1 MHEVVTV
8 AAAPAGRISRLHVIA
23 GIACG
28 LALAVDMIEMALGGA
43 LSTVF
48 LAPPYNLGT
57 TQLSLLVAAVY
68 LGAVLG
74 APMFGW
80 LSDRRGVRRCLVI
93 ALGWLAVTTI
103 FCAASPDMVWL
114 GALRFLCGL
123 SLGAI
128 PPLLIA
134 YLTQIAPPERRGLL
148 IFWVCGLAALAPPLG
163 IMAVRW
169 LLTAEPW
176 GIASWR
182 WPLVAAAV
190 LSAVAASLFRRLPD
204 GNAAESSRGAAGI
217 AESSASA
224 SASASASPRRL
235 VYVCAI
241 YFLFPWAAVGF
252 PLLTGPVLLLR
263 GFDVSRA
270 LLFVALTTVGPT
282 VASLITGA
290 FVDRLGRRTTLC
302 AAAALMLVAVLLFAF
317 CRAPSWVGGALV
329 LFGLA
334 GAIYVTALTLYAAE
348 IFPRAVRTFATS
360 TAWACN
366 RAASVVVPL
375 ALLAVI
381 TPRDSLL
388 PLLPIVIAMLAS
400 MVLIGMGPR
409 GAAGRAVD

>member
-1 MHEVVTV
+1 MNDVVTV
-8 AAAPAGRISRLHVIA
+8 ASAPSERISRLHVVA

-48 LAPPYNLGT
+48 LAPPYSLGT
-57 TQLSLLVAAVY
+57 TGLSLLVAAVY

-80 LSDRRGVRRCLVI
+80 LSDRHGIRRSLVI
-93 ALGWLAVTTI
+93 ALGWLAVATI
-103 FCAASPDMVWL
+103 FSAAAPDMVWL
-114 GALRFLCGL
+114 GVLRFLCGL

-134 YLTQIAPPERRGLL
+134 YLTQIAPPARRGLL

-182 WPLVAAAV
+182 WPLIAAAV
-190 LSAVAASLFRRLPD
+190 LSAVAAGLFRGLPD
-204 GNAAESSRGAAGI
+204 GHAAPSDSPGGTRVAHASIPPPASPSSR
-217 AESSASA
+217 
-224 SASASASPRRL
+224 RL
-235 VYVCAI
+235 LYVCAI

-290 FVDRLGRRTTLC
+290 FVDKLGRRTTLC
-302 AAAALMLVAVLLFAF
+302 AAAALMIAAVLLFAL
-317 CRAPSWVGGALV
+317 CRSPSWVGGALV

-348 IFPRAVRTFATS
+348 IFPSNVRTFATS

-366 RAASVVVPL
+366 RAAAVVVPI

-388 PLLPIVIAMLAS
+388 PLLPIVMAMVAS
-400 MVLIGMGPR
+400 MMLIGVGPR